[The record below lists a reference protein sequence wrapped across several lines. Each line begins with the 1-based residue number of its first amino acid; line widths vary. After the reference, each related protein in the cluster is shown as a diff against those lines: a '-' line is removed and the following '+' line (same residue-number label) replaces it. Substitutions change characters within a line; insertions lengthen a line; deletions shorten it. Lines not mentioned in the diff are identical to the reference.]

1 MAKIKS
7 ARDKKVRPARIRKTT
22 SPNTESTAKTEKKI
36 RSKPSAVN
44 SENYNPGS
52 LEFMENSLGRKA
64 TPQEAVELD
73 QTWASYKIAS
83 KAPKESIPEIMSEGV
98 KSGGKKRSLIGRQF
112 TDIVDAGLADARV
125 TESIDNRFKSA

>member
-1 MAKIKS
+1 MKNFKS

-22 SPNTESTAKTEKKI
+22 SPNTESSAKTEKKI

-83 KAPKESIPEIMSEGV
+83 RAPKDSISEIMSEGI
-98 KSGGKKRSLIGRQF
+98 KSGGKKRNLIGRQF

-125 TESIDNRFKSA
+125 TEKTETRFKSA

>member
-1 MAKIKS
+1 MKNFKS
-7 ARDKKVRPARIRKTT
+7 ARDKKVRPARIKKVK
-22 SPNTESTAKTEKKI
+22 SPDTESSAKTEKKI

-83 KAPKESIPEIMSEGV
+83 KAPKDSISEIMSEGI
-98 KSGGKKRSLIGRQF
+98 KSGGKKRNLIGRQF